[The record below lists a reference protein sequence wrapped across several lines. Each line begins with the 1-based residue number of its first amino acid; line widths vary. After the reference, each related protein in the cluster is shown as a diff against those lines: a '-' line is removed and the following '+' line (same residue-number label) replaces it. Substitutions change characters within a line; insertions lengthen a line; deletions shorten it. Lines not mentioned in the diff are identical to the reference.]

1 MHCNPDL
8 CTRFTCPGQC
18 GSCWSF
24 STTGSTEG
32 RIAIAS
38 GSLPGGEDGLSEQQ
52 LMDCSKAEGN
62 QGCQGG
68 LMDDAFKYIVK
79 NGGLDS
85 EDDCKDPD

>member
-1 MHCNPDL
+1 MPS
-8 CTRFTCPGQC
+8 

-38 GSLPGGEDGLSEQQ
+38 GAIPGGETGLSEQQ

-85 EDDCKDPD
+85 ESDYPYEAKNGILSYS